1 MSRPDWVP
9 DWIDRADDY
18 DVEDEP
24 DFDADELGIDPE
36 EEDDEGCE
44 PGDE

>member
-1 MSRPDWVP
+1 MRYETRRDT
-9 DWIDRADDY
+9 IDDEY